1 MTENA
6 VATHP
11 IRLLLRL
18 GDIDLSLHSVA
29 ASTNMFTLTASAVH
43 ARTHA
48 VPSASTSS
56 PRGAPTRVAH
66 VAPSKSFASKGRP
79 TRSSHVAK
87 MGMDTGNPFVDGWLD
102 LTDTVSGG
110 GKDLGVSEL
119 AEKLGKDVYM
129 DINGWCVSLCPHAS
143 QSPISL
149 LDFTVASLFPHTTA
163 LTFPSPN

>member
-1 MTENA
+1 
-6 VATHP
+6 
-11 IRLLLRL
+11 
-18 GDIDLSLHSVA
+18 
-29 ASTNMFTLTASAVH
+29 MFTLTASAVH

-66 VAPSKSFASKGRP
+66 VAPSKSFAGKGRP

-129 DINGWCVSLCPHAS
+129 DINGWYVSLCPHAS
-143 QSPISL
+143 LSSPISFGFHRR
-149 LDFTVASLFPHTTA
+149 DRRVSRPE
-163 LTFPSPN
+163 

>member
-6 VATHP
+6 VTHP

-18 GDIDLSLHSVA
+18 GDIDLSLHSSSVR

-143 QSPISL
+143 LSSPISFGFHRR
-149 LDFTVASLFPHTTA
+149 DRRVSRPE
-163 LTFPSPN
+163 

>member
-1 MTENA
+1 
-6 VATHP
+6 
-11 IRLLLRL
+11 
-18 GDIDLSLHSVA
+18 
-29 ASTNMFTLTASAVH
+29 MFTLTASAVH

-143 QSPISL
+143 LSFHPYL
-149 LDFTVASLFPHTTA
+149 LDFTVATSASLVPHTTA
-163 LTFPSPN
+163 PTFTSPNSQAPVPA

>member
-1 MTENA
+1 MLPT
-6 VATHP
+6 
-11 IRLLLRL
+11 
-18 GDIDLSLHSVA
+18 LSGCYSYSERRVSISHSSSRA

-43 ARTHA
+43 ARAHA

-87 MGMDTGNPFVDGWLD
+87 MGIDTGNPFVDGWLD

-129 DINGWCVSLCPHAS
+129 DINGWYVSLCPHAS
-143 QSPISL
+143 LSSPISFGFHRR
-149 LDFTVASLFPHTTA
+149 DRRVSRPE
-163 LTFPSPN
+163 

>member
-1 MTENA
+1 MTVNA
-6 VATHP
+6 VLP
-11 IRLLLRL
+11 S
-18 GDIDLSLHSVA
+18 LSGCYSERRVSISHSSSRA

-66 VAPSKSFASKGRP
+66 VAPSKSFAGKGRP

-87 MGMDTGNPFVDGWLD
+87 MGTDTGNPFVDGWLD

-129 DINGWCVSLCPHAS
+129 DINGWYVSLCPHAS
-143 QSPISL
+143 QSSPISFGFHRR
-149 LDFTVASLFPHTTA
+149 DRRVSRPE
-163 LTFPSPN
+163 